1 MDERILAFEP
11 AIQEGLVRY
20 VRQWFAPE
28 DDVLRHIRQNT
39 KASGLPEIQIRPEEG
54 QILGFLAR
62 LTQAT
67 RIVEIGTLAGY
78 SGTWLARALDDGGKL
93 FTLEFNPAHA
103 RVAREHFQFAGLAQR
118 VEVIEGDAHQNLKRL
133 DGPFDMVF
141 IDAEKKDYPTYFDWA
156 LEHVRRGGLITAHN
170 AFRGG
175 RLLEPDPDEGTQ
187 GLHIF
192 LERVA
197 TDPRVTSTIIPVG
210 DGIAASIV
218 K

>member
-1 MDERILAFEP
+1 
-11 AIQEGLVRY
+11 
-20 VRQWFAPE
+20 
-28 DDVLRHIRQNT
+28 
-39 KASGLPEIQIRPEEG
+39 
-54 QILGFLAR
+54 
-62 LTQAT
+62 
-67 RIVEIGTLAGY
+67 
-78 SGTWLARALDDGGKL
+78 
-93 FTLEFNPAHA
+93 
-103 RVAREHFQFAGLAQR
+103 VAREHFQFAGLAQR